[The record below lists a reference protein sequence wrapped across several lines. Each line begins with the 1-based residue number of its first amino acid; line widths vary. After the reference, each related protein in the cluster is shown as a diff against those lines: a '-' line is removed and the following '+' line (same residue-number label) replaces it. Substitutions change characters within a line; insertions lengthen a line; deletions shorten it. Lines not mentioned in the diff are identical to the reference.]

1 VKIKRIKYQIPNSFK
16 IKTKLQNMSVIF
28 SDEEI
33 KKIAFLSRLSDDL
46 SDKEIADYKLKLSGI
61 INIANEL
68 KEVDVTGIAA
78 TDGIRTFGIEDLR
91 EDTASLDGD
100 EKTVQNY
107 KRVRQNILKTFG
119 SQNNNSEYTNYEN
132 LLSLPGIF
140 AE

>member
-1 VKIKRIKYQIPNSFK
+1 MKIKRIKYQIPNSFK